1 MRFLLPPLLAV
12 ALLAGACKGDTTVN
26 VPAQGG
32 AVSDGI
38 TVSGEGQVRTT
49 PDIMT
54 MSIGIEVEE
63 RTVAEAR
70 SAAADAATSL
80 IDSLKSNGIAEKD
93 IQTTSVSIYPRYTY
107 PQNDQPRIIG
117 YTAANQLTVKVRDL
131 DRAGEVID
139 EAVGA
144 AGDAARL
151 QGISFGVDDPAPLL
165 KEAREKAVA
174 DAKSRAEAYARAA
187 GVNVGAVLSIS
198 ETTASYIPDSRDAG
212 MAYADMEKVTPI
224 EPGEATTSVNVT
236 VRFAI
241 DR

>member
-38 TVSGEGQVRTT
+38 TVSGEGQVRST
-49 PDIMT
+49 PDLMT

-70 SAAADAATSL
+70 TAAADAATSL

-131 DRAGEVID
+131 DRAGAVID

-144 AGDAARL
+144 AGEAARL

-165 KEAREKAVA
+165 KEAREKAVS

-198 ETTASYIPDSRDAG
+198 ETTASYIPVSRDAG
-212 MAYADMEKVTPI
+212 MAYADTEKVTPI

>member
-38 TVSGEGQVRTT
+38 TVSGEGQVRST
-49 PDIMT
+49 PDLMT

-70 SAAADAATSL
+70 TAAADAATSL

-131 DRAGEVID
+131 DRAGAVID

-144 AGDAARL
+144 AGEAARL

>member
-32 AVSDGI
+32 DVSDGI
-38 TVSGEGQVRTT
+38 TVSGEGQVRST
-49 PDIMT
+49 PDLMT

-70 SAAADAATSL
+70 TAAADAATSL

-144 AGDAARL
+144 AGEAARL

-165 KEAREKAVA
+165 KEAREKAVS

-198 ETTASYIPDSRDAG
+198 ETTASYIPVSRDAG
-212 MAYADMEKVTPI
+212 MAYADTEKVTPI